1 MFSCSKENRYIRQ
14 MEGDWSLARI
24 KVTDGQLAEHILED
38 VNGFLNLNFDAGSSD
53 GFLSFDLNID
63 TGIYVFWVDFQ
74 SNDLIYSLNSDE
86 LIMGSDD
93 QRITY
98 KVILLT
104 KRDLVIEYYDVPSFQ
119 LRKFVFVK
127 QE

>member
-63 TGIYVFWVDFQ
+63 TGIYAFWVDFQ

-86 LIMGSDD
+86 LIMGSGD

-98 KVILLT
+98 KVVLLT
-104 KRDLVIEYYDVPSFQ
+104 KRDLVLEYYDVPSFQ

>member
-1 MFSCSKENRYIRQ
+1 MD
-14 MEGDWSLARI
+14 GDWSLARI
-24 KVTDGQLAEHILED
+24 KVTDGQLSEHILED
-38 VNGFLNLNFDAGSSD
+38 VNGFLNLNFEACSSD
-53 GFLSFDLNID
+53 GFLSFDLNMG
-63 TGIYVFWVDFQ
+63 TGIYAFWVDFQ

>member
-1 MFSCSKENRYIRQ
+1 

-53 GFLSFDLNID
+53 GFLFFDLNID
-63 TGIYVFWVDFQ
+63 TGIYAFWVDFQ

-86 LIMGSDD
+86 LIMGSGD

-104 KRDLVIEYYDVPSFQ
+104 KRDLVLEYYDVPSFQ